1 LSCRH
6 YSRRGVCVATCRF
19 TQGET
24 REFAQGGECFECH
37 PECERIEG
45 NVTCNG
51 SVRPGRGPAA
61 AAVTS
66 PRVLT
71 RPPAPQGADTCTRCA
86 HYRDG
91 PHCV

>member
-1 LSCRH
+1 TGMNWDARVVVTLPRP
-6 YSRRGVCVATCRF
+6 RR
-19 TQGET
+19 ET

-51 SVRPGRGPAA
+51 S
-61 AAVTS
+61 
-66 PRVLT
+66 
-71 RPPAPQGADTCTRCA
+71 GADTCTRCA

>member
-6 YSRRGVCVATCRF
+6 YSRRGVCVPTCRF
-19 TQGET
+19 THGET
-24 REFAQGGECFECH
+24 REFSQDSECFECH

-45 NVTCNG
+45 GITCNG
-51 SVRPGRGPAA
+51 SVRLGRGAHGDPTA
-61 AAVTS
+61 
-66 PRVLT
+66 PPGVLT
-71 RPPAPQGADTCTRCA
+71 LCPLQGADTCTRCA

>member
-1 LSCRH
+1 VGTGVGWGAGVTLPCP
-6 YSRRGVCVATCRF
+6 RR
-19 TQGET
+19 ET

-61 AAVTS
+61 VAVTS

-71 RPPAPQGADTCTRCA
+71 CPPAPQGADTCTRCA
-86 HYRDG
+86 HYQDG

>member
-1 LSCRH
+1 CGLGRLGGPVTSPCPPR
-6 YSRRGVCVATCRF
+6 
-19 TQGET
+19 ET

-45 NVTCNG
+45 NVTCDG
-51 SVRPGRGPAA
+51 S
-61 AAVTS
+61 
-66 PRVLT
+66 
-71 RPPAPQGADTCTRCA
+71 GADTCTRCA

>member
-6 YSRRGVCVATCRF
+6 FSRRGVCVPTCRF

-45 NVTCNG
+45 NVTCYG
-51 SVRPGRGPAA
+51 S
-61 AAVTS
+61 
-66 PRVLT
+66 
-71 RPPAPQGADTCTRCA
+71 
-86 HYRDG
+86 
-91 PHCV
+91 

>member
-1 LSCRH
+1 CGLGCLGGLVTSPCPPR
-6 YSRRGVCVATCRF
+6 
-19 TQGET
+19 ET

-51 SVRPGRGPAA
+51 SVGLQPGTRGGGGGDVPAG
-61 AAVTS
+61 
-66 PRVLT
+66 PD
-71 RPPAPQGADTCTRCA
+71 PPPTPQGADTCTRCA

>member
-6 YSRRGVCVATCRF
+6 YSRRGVCVPTCRF
-19 TQGET
+19 THGET

-37 PECERIEG
+37 PECEHIEG
-45 NVTCNG
+45 NITCNG
-51 SVRPGRGPAA
+51 S
-61 AAVTS
+61 
-66 PRVLT
+66 
-71 RPPAPQGADTCTRCA
+71 GADTCTRCA